1 VAIYVDSSAIVKL
14 AVREPESAA
23 LRRYLQRKRPLV
35 SSALSR
41 AEVLR
46 ALLPAGEE
54 AVARGL
60 SVLRRFDLIRLND
73 RILNAAG
80 LLLPAGLRTLD
91 AIHLATA
98 RQLGDEVRALVT
110 YDGRM
115 AEAARQL
122 DYRIVNPT

>member
-1 VAIYVDSSAIVKL
+1 VGHRKL
-14 AVREPESAA
+14 RWG
-23 LRRYLQRKRPLV
+23 RRKIARP
-35 SSALSR
+35 
-41 AEVLR
+41 
-46 ALLPAGEE
+46 P
-54 AVARGL
+54 
-60 SVLRRFDLIRLND
+60 FDLIRLND

-98 RQLGDEVRALVT
+98 RQLGDEVRTLVT

-122 DYRIVNPT
+122 DYRIVNPD